1 MNICNLIRQIQ
12 KCMQICIYHI
22 YIYISFDF
30 WPKPFNGQT
39 NIDLCLALG
48 RWKTFSSRP
57 TRKHCGWKWNAMV
70 QAKDWWKWGMLLA
83 GVCMYVCMHACMCI
97 YVYIY
102 ICDYVCSLKHH
113 LTVLFTRIQHIHTYI
128 HIYIYLHMYTHV
140 CACTWLAWSLFAQ
153 IASVGVEAKRC
164 V

>member
-1 MNICNLIRQIQ
+1 MYAN
-12 KCMQICIYHI
+12 MHI
-22 YIYISFDF
+22 SHIYISFDF

-83 GVCMYVCMHACMCI
+83 GVCMYACMHVCVYMYTYI
-97 YVYIY
+97 YVIMCVVWNTTWQFYLLEYNIY
-102 ICDYVCSLKHH
+102 
-113 LTVLFTRIQHIHTYI
+113 THIY
-128 HIYIYLHMYTHV
+128 IYIYLHMYTHV